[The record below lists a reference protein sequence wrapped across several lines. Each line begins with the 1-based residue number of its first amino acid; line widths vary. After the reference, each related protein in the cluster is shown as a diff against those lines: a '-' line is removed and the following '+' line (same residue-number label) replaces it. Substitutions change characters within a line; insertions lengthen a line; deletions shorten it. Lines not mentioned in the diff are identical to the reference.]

1 MSKPAKT
8 ALVLSGGGARGAYH
22 VGVLKAL
29 AEWMPADAPLPFSII
44 SGTSVGSLLGAILA
58 THATSFRQGVMTLDR
73 VWSNFT
79 IDQVFRVAPSE
90 MFRVGLRA
98 FFALLSGGQLLP
110 PPRSLLD
117 NSPLRSLLERHV
129 NFAKI
134 RQWIHEGHLHALAV
148 TAANYHNYQSMAF
161 FEGHDSIQNWS
172 GYDRIGIR
180 TELELN
186 HLMASSAVPLLFPT
200 VRIDGDAYGDGALK
214 GRAPLSTAI
223 KLGAEKI
230 LVISLRAPQAT
241 VISQSNADEPS
252 VGHMMGFLLDT
263 LFADQLDADW
273 SQLNSVNRWL
283 HESKIP
289 DPRYRSV
296 DALLVT
302 PMSDLGSGVGE
313 YYDEMPLSLR
323 VLFKTL
329 GLGRTRGEAL
339 ASFVLFDRVYTRAL
353 IAEGYRDATRQRQEL
368 TQFLEI
374 R

>member
-1 MSKPAKT
+1 
-8 ALVLSGGGARGAYH
+8 
-22 VGVLKAL
+22 
-29 AEWMPADAPLPFSII
+29 
-44 SGTSVGSLLGAILA
+44 
-58 THATSFRQGVMTLDR
+58 
-73 VWSNFT
+73 
-79 IDQVFRVAPSE
+79 
-90 MFRVGLRA
+90 
-98 FFALLSGGQLLP
+98 
-110 PPRSLLD
+110 
-117 NSPLRSLLERHV
+117 
-129 NFAKI
+129 
-134 RQWIHEGHLHALAV
+134 
-148 TAANYHNYQSMAF
+148 
-161 FEGHDSIQNWS
+161 
-172 GYDRIGIR
+172 
-180 TELELN
+180 
-186 HLMASSAVPLLFPT
+186 
-200 VRIDGDAYGDGALK
+200 
-214 GRAPLSTAI
+214 
-223 KLGAEKI
+223 
-230 LVISLRAPQAT
+230 
-241 VISQSNADEPS
+241 
-252 VGHMMGFLLDT
+252 